1 MSLPTVSNK
10 ARVMLYLE
18 ATRLLKQR
26 RARVER
32 VKFLVQNPDAV
43 QDSDYDDFAE
53 IDGRTL
59 KPLFLKHPHIY
70 EQFEQWHESPERV
83 LNSLHEFVRRAY
95 RHTKLAGNFVSN
107 WHIVASC
114 NEYERIYRG
123 ENDRLMINQP
133 PSTAKSVVANV
144 FFPAWVWAQSPEWG
158 FANFSYTDTIPK
170 RDGEKLKGLVHSAWY
185 RRNFGHKFRITTESS
200 DWLKNNRGGWRFG
213 AGVGGGGL
221 GMHPHAIVIDDPQ
234 KATWSKEQNRNV
246 AKWYANTVATRGMLL
261 RCAVILIMQRLS
273 ATDLCGVLLG
283 EQGCGLDELPSEL
296 AEEAIEKAWKHLCF
310 PMRFDPKHRYRC
322 PEDIRTTNGELLWPA
337 MIDDAKV
344 RSVMREMSL
353 QGEPNVA
360 AQFGQDPLS
369 QNKNLFEELESA
381 LIHEHDLPEKI
392 RHGRAIRSWD
402 RAATPEDKNPDAD
415 RTAGV
420 LSVDYNGVEYV
431 LHTIVLRKGPADRDR
446 AIATIAESDA
456 RNWDNYRVC
465 VEETTGA
472 DGKQAYQALHSDLA
486 RRGIV
491 CMSSPAIKSKEIRAT
506 PAAGAIK
513 YGLMRILR
521 GRDWTQV
528 LVNELKNFPYGAHD
542 DIVDALAHGHN
553 AHKRWRDGKV

>member
-1 MSLPTVSNK
+1 MSLSTVSNR

-26 RARVER
+26 RARIDR
-32 VKFLVQNPDAV
+32 VKFLIKNPDAV

-70 EQFEQWHESPERV
+70 QQYEEWHDSPEKI
-83 LNSLHEFVRRAY
+83 LGSLHEFVRRAY
-95 RHTKLAGNFVSN
+95 RHTTFQGNFVSN

-114 NEYERIYRG
+114 KEYERIYRG

-133 PSTAKSVVANV
+133 PATTKSILANV

-158 FANFSYTDTIPK
+158 ILNVSYSDELPI
-170 RDGEKLKGLVHSAWY
+170 RDGEKLKELVQSPWY
-185 RRNFGHKFRITTESS
+185 RRNFGHKFRVATESKS
-200 DWLKNNRGGWRFG
+200 WLKTNRGGWRFG
-213 AGVGGGGL
+213 AGIAGAGL
-221 GMHPHAIVIDDPQ
+221 GMHPNVIVIDDPQ
-234 KATWSKEQNRNV
+234 KATWSKEQNQSV
-246 AKWYANTVATRGMLL
+246 ARWYANTVATRGMLL
-261 RCAVILIMQRLS
+261 KCAVVLIQQRLS
-273 ATDLCGVLLG
+273 ATDLSGVLLG
-283 EQGCGLDELPSEL
+283 EQGCGLDELPEEL
-296 AEEAIEKAWKHLCF
+296 AEESTWKHLCF
-310 PMRFDPKHRYRC
+310 PMYFDQSHRYRC
-322 PEDIRTTNGELLWPA
+322 PEDPRTMSGELLWPS
-337 MIDDAKV
+337 MVSEAKV
-344 RSVMREMSL
+344 RAVMREMSL

-369 QNKNLFEELESA
+369 QNKNLFEDIESA
-381 LIHEHDLPEKI
+381 LIAEEDLPEKI
-392 RHGRAIRSWD
+392 KHGRAIRSWD

-420 LSVDYNGVEYV
+420 LSVEYNGIEYV
-431 LHTIVLRKGPADRDR
+431 LHTVVLRKGPADRDKI
-446 AIATIAESDA
+446 IADIAKADA
-456 RNWDNYRVC
+456 RIWDNYRVC
-465 VEETTGA
+465 MEETTGA
-472 DGKQAYQALHSDLA
+472 DGKQAYQAMHSDLA

-491 CMSSPAIKSKEIRAT
+491 CMSSPAIKSKEIRAA

-513 YGLMRILR
+513 YGLMRILK
-521 GRDWTQV
+521 GRPWTTI
-528 LVNELKNFPYGAHD
+528 LTNELKNFPHGAHD